1 MNKRENIIALIFDF
15 DNTLI
20 YGNMQQ
26 VLFDEY
32 CVDSCS
38 FWREVESLE
47 YVYNQNGYNIISN
60 EMIYLSHFLTYV
72 REGVFKSLNNKV
84 LFNLGAKLRFLKG
97 LLVYLMRYLR

>member
-1 MNKRENIIALIFDF
+1 MNERENIIALIFDF

-38 FWREVESLE
+38 FWKEVESLE
-47 YVYNQNGYNIISN
+47 HVYKQNGYNIISN

-72 REGVFKSLNNKV
+72 REGFFKSLDNRA
-84 LFNLGAKLRFLKG
+84 LFNSGAKLSIFGRGCCFI
-97 LLVYLMRYLR
+97 